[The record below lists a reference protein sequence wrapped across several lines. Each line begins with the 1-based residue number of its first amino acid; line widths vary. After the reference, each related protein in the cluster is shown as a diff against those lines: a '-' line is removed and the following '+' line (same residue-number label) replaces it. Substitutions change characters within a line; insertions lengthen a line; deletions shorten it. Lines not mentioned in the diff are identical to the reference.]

1 MVGVAE
7 AIEWANVDHV
17 TKVAS
22 GAKRS
27 SVRIVPSPAT
37 SAPLNSTNGG
47 CGSCGS
53 GYRPSFSMKGSS
65 MDRRQFLSSATA
77 AAAIPLVSSAVPA
90 KAFAAVQAGSGAGD
104 AALNAAFDKIFTE
117 TMKDNPGFATSLG
130 LDKGDLAYLRSTFDP
145 KPYDQARREDV
156 AHTQAALALLRPI
169 DPATLSQP
177 AALNREIVM
186 YGLEQNLIAYPKF
199 GISSVQNPYDI
210 SQQDGIYFGIP
221 DFLNSTHPVET
232 ASDAEAYLS
241 RLSEFAKLLDYE
253 TADQRAQAAR
263 GYLAPAWSL
272 DLALGQIAKLR
283 NQAAATNGLV
293 TSLADRAKAKNI
305 PGDWAAR
312 ATKIVESEVYPA
324 IDRQVATLNQL
335 KPTTRPGDGATRLPN
350 GEALYA
356 AALAEAT
363 TTSMTP
369 DEVHKLGLDQV
380 AEYTGKLDGLLKAA
394 GYTKGSVGERLA
406 ALNADPAQLYADS
419 DEGRAALLASLNAN
433 VKEMMGRLPQA
444 FATIPNQPLEIRRV
458 PIEIQDG
465 APNGYYNSASLD
477 GSRPAIYW
485 INLKSTHDWP
495 KYSLPSLTYHEG
507 VPGHHLQISLTQKSK
522 DIPMLRKI
530 SFYNSYLEGWAL
542 YAEQLSDE
550 IGGYDGIERAGYLQS
565 FLFRATRLVVDTGLN
580 SKGWSR
586 EKAVDYMTA
595 TTGFPRPRV
604 QREVERYCASI
615 GQACSYKIGHLAWLR
630 AREKAKAIL
639 GDKFDIKEFHEVLK
653 DGAMPLTILE
663 RRVETRARER
673 LA

>member
-1 MVGVAE
+1 M
-7 AIEWANVDHV
+7 
-17 TKVAS
+17 
-22 GAKRS
+22 
-27 SVRIVPSPAT
+27 
-37 SAPLNSTNGG
+37 
-47 CGSCGS
+47 
-53 GYRPSFSMKGSS
+53 
-65 MDRRQFLSSATA
+65 MDRRTFLSTSTA
-77 AAAIPLVSSAVPA
+77 AIAAPALASLAPA
-90 KAFAAVQAGSGAGD
+90 KASAFVQGSAGAGD

-130 LDKGDLAYLRSTFDP
+130 LDVGELAYLRSTFDP
-145 KPYDQARREDV
+145 KPFDQSRRESFAKDQAS
-156 AHTQAALALLRPI
+156 LALLRSI
-169 DPATLSQP
+169 DPATFSP
-177 AALNREIVM
+177 AAALNREIVM
-186 YGLEQNLIAYPKF
+186 YGLEQNLVAYPKF
-199 GISSVQNPYDI
+199 GLGSVQNPYDI

-221 DFLNSTHPVET
+221 DFLNSTHPVNN
-232 ASDAEAYLS
+232 AADAEAYLS
-241 RLSEFAKLLDYE
+241 RLSEFAKLLDFE

-283 NQAAATNGLV
+283 NQPAATNGLV

-324 IDRQVATLNQL
+324 IDRQVAMIKEL
-335 KPTTRPGDGATRLPN
+335 KPTSRPGDGATRLPN

-363 TTSMTP
+363 TTNMTP
-369 DEVHKLGLDQV
+369 DEVHKLGLEQV

-433 VKEMMGRLPQA
+433 VKQMTALLPKA
-444 FATIPNQPLEIRRV
+444 FKSMPTQPLEIRRV

-465 APNGYYNSASLD
+465 ASNGYYNSASLD

-507 VPGHHLQISLTQKSK
+507 VPGHHLQISLSQTSK

-550 IGGYDGIERAGYLQS
+550 IGGYNGIEKAGYLQS
-565 FLFRATRLVVDTGLN
+565 FLFRASRLVVDTGLN

-630 AREKAKAIL
+630 AREKAKSIL
-639 GDKFDIKEFHEVLK
+639 GPKFDVREFHEILK

-663 RRVETRARER
+663 KRVEERARAQ

>member
-1 MVGVAE
+1 
-7 AIEWANVDHV
+7 
-17 TKVAS
+17 
-22 GAKRS
+22 
-27 SVRIVPSPAT
+27 
-37 SAPLNSTNGG
+37 
-47 CGSCGS
+47 
-53 GYRPSFSMKGSS
+53 

-77 AAAIPLVSSAVPA
+77 AAVVPFAASALPA
-90 KAFAAVQAGSGAGD
+90 KALAAVQAGSGAGD
-104 AALNAAFDKIFTE
+104 AALNAAFDKIFME
-117 TMKDNPGFATSLG
+117 TMKNNPGFATSLG
-130 LDKGDLAYLRSTFDP
+130 LDKGNLAYLRSTFDP

-156 AHTQAALALLRPI
+156 ARTQAALALLRPI
-169 DPATLSQP
+169 DPKTLSQP
-177 AALNREIVM
+177 AALNREIVT
-186 YGLEQNLIAYPKF
+186 YGLEQNLVAYPKF

-221 DFLNSTHPVET
+221 DFLNSTHPVES
-232 ASDAEAYLS
+232 AADAEAYLS
-241 RLSEFAKLLDYE
+241 RLSEFAKLLDFE
-253 TADQRAQAAR
+253 TQDQRAQAAR

-272 DLALGQIAKLR
+272 DLALGQIGKLR
-283 NQAAATNGLV
+283 NQPAASNGLV

-305 PGDWAAR
+305 AGDWAAR

-324 IDRQVATLNQL
+324 LDRQVAMLNQL

-350 GEALYA
+350 GDALYA

-369 DEVHKLGLDQV
+369 DEVHKLGLEQV
-380 AEYTGKLDGLLKAA
+380 AEYTAKLDTLLKAA
-394 GYTKGSVGERLA
+394 GFTKGTVGERLA
-406 ALNADPAQLYADS
+406 ALNADPAQLYADT
-419 DEGRAALLASLNAN
+419 DAGRAELLASLNAN
-433 VKEMMGRLPQA
+433 VKEMMGLLPKA

-458 PIEIQDG
+458 PVEIQDG
-465 APNGYYNSASLD
+465 APNGYYNTASLD

-507 VPGHHLQISLTQKSK
+507 VPGHHLQLSLTQKSA

-530 SFYNSYLEGWAL
+530 SFYNSYIEGWAL

-580 SKGWSR
+580 AKGWSR
-586 EKAVDYMTA
+586 EKAVDYMVS
-595 TTGFPRPRV
+595 TTGFPKPRV
-604 QREVERYCASI
+604 QREIERYCCSI

-630 AREKAKAIL
+630 ARERAKAIL
-639 GDKFDIKEFHEVLK
+639 GDKFDIKQFHEVLK

-663 RRVETRARER
+663 RRVEARARER

>member
-1 MVGVAE
+1 
-7 AIEWANVDHV
+7 
-17 TKVAS
+17 
-22 GAKRS
+22 
-27 SVRIVPSPAT
+27 
-37 SAPLNSTNGG
+37 
-47 CGSCGS
+47 
-53 GYRPSFSMKGSS
+53 
-65 MDRRQFLSSATA
+65 MDRRTFLSTSTVALA
-77 AAAIPLVSSAVPA
+77 APVLSSLAPA
-90 KAFAAVQAGSGAGD
+90 KAFAVVQGAAGAGD

-117 TMKDNPGFATSLG
+117 TMKDSPGFATALG
-130 LDKGDLAYLRSTFDP
+130 VDVGDLAYLHSTFDP
-145 KPYDQARREDV
+145 KPFDQSRRESLAKDQAS
-156 AHTQAALALLRPI
+156 LALLRAI
-169 DPATLSQP
+169 DPATLS
-177 AALNREIVM
+177 ANGALNREIVM

-199 GISSVQNPYDI
+199 GIGSVQNPYDI
-210 SQQDGIYFGIP
+210 SQQDGVYFGIP
-221 DFLNSTHPVET
+221 DFLNSTHPVNN
-232 ASDAEAYLS
+232 AADAEAYLS
-241 RLSEFAKLLDYE
+241 RLSDFAKLLDFE

-283 NQAAATNGLV
+283 NQPAVSNGLV

-312 ATKIVESEVYPA
+312 AIKIVESEVYPA
-324 IDRQVATLNQL
+324 IDRQVAMLNEL
-335 KPTTRPGDGATRLPN
+335 KPTSRPGDGATRLPD

-363 TTSMTP
+363 TTTMTP

-380 AEYTGKLDGLLKAA
+380 AEYTGKLDTILKKA
-394 GYTKGSVGERLA
+394 GFTKGSVGERLA
-406 ALNADPAQLYADS
+406 ALNASSAQLYPDN

-433 VKEMMGRLPQA
+433 VKQMTGLLPKA
-444 FATIPNQPLEIRRV
+444 FKTMPTQPLEIRRV
-458 PIEIQDG
+458 PVEIQDG
-465 APNGYYNSASLD
+465 ASNGYYHPASLD

-507 VPGHHLQISLTQKSK
+507 VPGHHLQISLAQTSK

-550 IGGYDGIERAGYLQS
+550 IGGYSGIENAGYLQS
-565 FLFRATRLVVDTGLN
+565 FLFRASRLVVDTGLN

-630 AREKAKAIL
+630 AREKAKSIL
-639 GDKFDIKEFHEVLK
+639 GSKFDIHEFHEVLK
-653 DGAMPLTILE
+653 EGAMPLTILE
-663 RRVETRARER
+663 KRVEERARAQ

>member
-1 MVGVAE
+1 
-7 AIEWANVDHV
+7 
-17 TKVAS
+17 
-22 GAKRS
+22 
-27 SVRIVPSPAT
+27 
-37 SAPLNSTNGG
+37 
-47 CGSCGS
+47 
-53 GYRPSFSMKGSS
+53 

-77 AAAIPLVSSAVPA
+77 AAAIPLVSSAIPA
-90 KAFAAVQAGSGAGD
+90 RALVAVQAGPGAGD
-104 AALNAAFDKIFTE
+104 VALNAAFDKIFLE

-130 LDKGDLAYLRSTFDP
+130 LDKGELAYLRSTFDP
-145 KPYDQARREDV
+145 KPSDQSRREEV
-156 AHTQAALALLRPI
+156 AHVQAALAMLRPI

-177 AALNREIVM
+177 AALNREIIM
-186 YGLEQNLIAYPKF
+186 YGLEQRLVAYPKF

-210 SQQDGIYFGIP
+210 SQQDGVYFGIP

-232 ASDAEAYLS
+232 AADAEAYLS
-241 RLSEFAKLLDYE
+241 RLSQFGKLLDYE
-253 TADQRAQAAR
+253 TADQREQAAR

-272 DLALGQIAKLR
+272 DLALGQIGKLR
-283 NQAAATNGLV
+283 NQPASSNGLV
-293 TSLADRAKAKNI
+293 TSLAGRAKAKGI
-305 PGDWAAR
+305 PGEWAAR
-312 ATKIVESEVYPA
+312 ATKIVEADVYPA
-324 IDRQVATLNQL
+324 IDRQVAMLNQL
-335 KPTTRPGDGATRLPN
+335 KPTTRPGYGATRLPN

-380 AEYTGKLDGLLKAA
+380 AEYTAKLDTLLKAA
-394 GYTKGSVGERLA
+394 GFTRGTVGERLA
-406 ALNADPAQLYADS
+406 ALNADASQLYADT
-419 DEGRAALLASLNAN
+419 DAGRAALLASLNAN
-433 VKEMMGRLPQA
+433 VKKMMGLLPKA

-465 APNGYYNSASLD
+465 APNGYYNSATLD

-507 VPGHHLQISLTQKSK
+507 VPGHHLQLSLTQKST

-530 SFYNSYLEGWAL
+530 SFYNSYIEGWAL

-550 IGGYDGIERAGYLQS
+550 LGGYDGIERAGYLQS

-580 SKGWSR
+580 AKGWSR
-586 EKAVDYMTA
+586 EKAVDYMVS
-595 TTGFPRPRV
+595 TTGFPKPRV
-604 QREVERYCASI
+604 QREIERYCCSI

-639 GDKFDIKEFHEVLK
+639 GDKFDIKQFHEVLK

>member
-1 MVGVAE
+1 
-7 AIEWANVDHV
+7 
-17 TKVAS
+17 
-22 GAKRS
+22 
-27 SVRIVPSPAT
+27 
-37 SAPLNSTNGG
+37 
-47 CGSCGS
+47 
-53 GYRPSFSMKGSS
+53 
-65 MDRRQFLSSATA
+65 MDRRQFLSAATA
-77 AAAIPLVSSAVPA
+77 ATAIPLASTVLPA
-90 KAFAAVQAGSGAGD
+90 KALAFAQGGAAAGD
-104 AALNAAFDKIFTE
+104 AALNAAFDTIFNQM
-117 TMKDNPGFATSLG
+117 MKDSPGFATSLG

-145 KPYDQARREDV
+145 KPYDESRRQDV
-156 AHTQAALALLRPI
+156 ARAQAAIAMLNAI
-169 DPATLSQP
+169 SPASLSAP
-177 AALNREIVM
+177 AALNREIVL
-186 YGLEQNLIAYPKF
+186 YGLQQRLVAYPKF
-199 GISSVQNPYDI
+199 GIGSVQNPYDI
-210 SQQDGIYFGIP
+210 SQQDGAYFGIP
-221 DFLNSTHPVET
+221 DFLNSTHPVEN
-232 ASDAEAYLS
+232 AADAEAYLS

-253 TADQRAQAAR
+253 TADQRAQTAR

-283 NQAAATNGLV
+283 NQPAASNGLV
-293 TSLADRAKAKNI
+293 TSLAGRAKAKNI
-305 PGDWAAR
+305 AGDWAAR

-324 IDRQVATLNQL
+324 IDRQVAMLNEL
-335 KPTTRPGDGATRLPN
+335 KPTTRPGDGATRLPD
-350 GEALYA
+350 GQALYA

-363 TTSMTP
+363 TTNMTP

-380 AEYTGKLDGLLKAA
+380 AEYSGQLDALLKTA
-394 GYTKGSVGERLA
+394 GFTKGTVGERLA

-444 FATIPNQPLEIRRV
+444 FATIPDQPLEIRRV

-495 KYSLPSLTYHEG
+495 KYSLPALTYHEG

-586 EKAVDYMTA
+586 EKAVDYMTS

-639 GDKFDIKEFHEVLK
+639 GAKFDIRDFHEVLK
-653 DGAMPLTILE
+653 DGAMPLSILE
-663 RRVETRARER
+663 RQVEARAKAR
-673 LA
+673 LARG

>member
-1 MVGVAE
+1 
-7 AIEWANVDHV
+7 
-17 TKVAS
+17 
-22 GAKRS
+22 
-27 SVRIVPSPAT
+27 
-37 SAPLNSTNGG
+37 
-47 CGSCGS
+47 
-53 GYRPSFSMKGSS
+53 
-65 MDRRQFLSSATA
+65 
-77 AAAIPLVSSAVPA
+77 
-90 KAFAAVQAGSGAGD
+90 
-104 AALNAAFDKIFTE
+104 
-117 TMKDNPGFATSLG
+117 
-130 LDKGDLAYLRSTFDP
+130 
-145 KPYDQARREDV
+145 
-156 AHTQAALALLRPI
+156 
-169 DPATLSQP
+169 
-177 AALNREIVM
+177 M
-186 YGLEQNLIAYPKF
+186 YGLEQRLIAYPKF

-210 SQQDGIYFGIP
+210 SQQDGVYFGIP

-232 ASDAEAYLS
+232 AADAEAYLS
-241 RLSEFAKLLDYE
+241 RLSQFPKLLDFE
-253 TADQRAQAAR
+253 TADQREQAAR

-283 NQAAATNGLV
+283 NQPAASNGLV

-312 ATKIVESEVYPA
+312 ATRIVESEVYPA
-324 IDRQVATLNQL
+324 LDRQVAMLNQL
-335 KPTTRPGDGATRLPN
+335 KPATRPGDGATRLPD

-394 GYTKGSVGERLA
+394 GFTKGSVGERLA
-406 ALNADPAQLYADS
+406 ALNADPAQLYPDS
-419 DEGRAALLASLNAN
+419 DAGREALLASLNAN
-433 VKEMMGRLPQA
+433 VKAMMGRLPKA

-458 PIEIQDG
+458 PIDIQDG

-530 SFYNSYLEGWAL
+530 SFYNSYIEGWAL

-595 TTGFPRPRV
+595 TTGFPKPRV

-630 AREKAKAIL
+630 ARERAKAIL
-639 GDKFDIKEFHEVLK
+639 GDKFDIKQFHEVLK

-663 RRVETRARER
+663 RRVEARARER
-673 LA
+673 LV